1 MSLPRSVLIMDLLL
15 VDSLKR
21 TVFSDVKF
29 AVLFQFAYFQSI
41 CFVMY
46 SQAIVAFIFV
56 DFAPKKGFETIMN

>member
-21 TVFSDVKF
+21 TVKF

-41 CFVMY
+41 CFVIY

>member
-29 AVLFQFAYFQSI
+29 AVLFQCAYFQSI
-41 CFVMY
+41 CFVIY
-46 SQAIVAFIFV
+46 SQGIVAFIFV
-56 DFAPKKGFETIMN
+56 DFAPKRGFEKIMN